1 MALRAGRGGEIQ
13 DTETVEVRYQDA
25 GHPNIGQLERFDFD

>member
-1 MALRAGRGGEIQ
+1 VRFRIQ
-13 DTETVEVRYQDA
+13 RLWEVRYQDA